1 MSDIQIIIQDQED
14 ISLEVQSDSEGVTE
28 VSVSA
33 PVSVEVVQNA
43 VFNFSTGDGETA
55 PGATVLDELNDVQV
69 GSSALQGQIL
79 YYDVTAGKYLKG
91 DYDDIAEIPDLNVL
105 LPQGGLDDQFL
116 KVVPGDPTT
125 YEWNY
130 VEKLHLPVKNT
141 TGTAIP
147 AGSAVYASGIQGNN
161 ILVGLASASSS
172 ATMPAIG
179 IVLEEILDGASG
191 EIITAGS
198 YNKTIS
204 GFSGLSVGDTIYV
217 SETAGELTTSKPQG
231 TALIQNIGVVLKT
244 NTNNIQKMKV
254 SAIDRVNDIP
264 NLPEGYIWYGDVNG
278 VAQATDLST
287 LVPPAIW
294 TQDGTIV
301 YYNDGNVGI
310 GTATPSEKLH
320 VEGNI
325 FMSEGS
331 QLRSTTSSQ
340 AQSLEL
346 FLPYRSDGVT
356 MAENRSGLKLGGVK
370 FFEPR
375 TTNFST
381 LHVYQG
387 VKLAGTNPGAGG
399 TLSLNLGSS
408 SDQYPAT
415 NVSFGW
421 ASIGNTTARR
431 LRLYGYFGAD
441 FAENANGQAAFARI
455 NTTGLAL
462 GHTTP
467 TAPIDIEADANV
479 WNIKADEYG
488 YVGWKGGSTQYFR
501 GWSGRI
507 TGVFGGTERFRFT
520 SAGLGLGLA
529 AVDPDARIH
538 IKASTAD
545 DTATSILVKD
555 SADSEILKLNNDGIL
570 HTQDVKVAD
579 TKRIGADGGE
589 TINFTKYSGAG
600 VVTFQADA
608 NASFEFGGG
617 LLVENTT
624 GLLFSDT
631 VTGVNKLGAGT
642 HEVFSFGKNGGG
654 QANYTFTNEVC
665 DVRFENTCDVVFA
678 NSGDVVFGSLAVG
691 TNQSCPSF
699 VVNSTRL
706 MYRHSNDCDEDQA
719 VIIDKGGVITG
730 GGNADTVALSIGGR
744 FEFRRNGA
752 GSSSM
757 RVSNG
762 LVMKGF
768 GLDWST
774 TNNTNANNNGSGI
787 FLGGDQTNLVSLVA
801 MNRSAYFGALNTAG
815 STLYIGNVYSA
826 PSGGKTGGAN
836 DNWSQAQEVNFM
848 NTSRFTINYGGTA
861 DNGSGDFTVLS
872 HQAAQTDD
880 VNGSAHG
887 LQLSAVPNAGG
898 NTVSPQSRFS
908 ATSGSGDLVAGT
920 AIRSYVEVGSVVY
933 IEDEGDGGNTLSL
946 PSTITRHVVTAKDT
960 STNTIT
966 VDPVFSGTTGDVSV
980 FVQKNVA
987 TFRDFAGNPIMRVQG
1002 NKNVAIGMDDSPE
1015 RLSITGKIHLTDG
1028 NGNIYIGSSLGSPAA
1043 ATQNVI
1049 LGVDSFNN
1057 AGVSLANVLIG
1068 YQAGKEITTSGQN
1081 VFVGAQSGKNVT
1093 EGQSN
1098 TYVGNLAGNANTTF
1112 DHNVAVGASAQQN
1125 FVGQQ
1130 STAVGY
1136 LAGRNATGT
1145 HTIVGY
1151 NAGTTIGQSAV
1162 ILGYSSGD
1170 GSTTTGDTVVGAESY
1185 RKVTAGG
1192 ANVVVG
1198 HQSMWANQATKSL
1211 NDNIAV
1217 GNGTMYFAY
1226 NSEYNVS
1233 IGGNALRGYAGDTSQ
1248 NQVTTVKNVAIG
1260 ERSMYR
1266 AWDNAGEN
1274 VFVGYKTAYS
1284 EAGGGQETNTY
1295 NQNVGIGNEVGYD
1308 IESGTG
1314 NVMVGYR
1321 SGYALTTG
1329 DKNVLLGWRAGSQL
1343 TTESNKLYISN
1354 SDTSSPLIEGDFATG
1369 NVIINNI
1376 GGNNITTSPL
1386 LVKTNTGSS
1395 SSNWGG
1401 GLGATWDSDANSQTA
1416 SFKVGAYDSGT
1427 AWTGKIEWD
1436 NVNQVRFNGAPQYTF
1451 DNAIVP
1457 NSGSSRG
1464 IQTPYHVSAYMR
1476 IAQNSGANA
1485 AVTAWVFRGE
1495 GTNGDYATN
1504 QPNEPAYS
1512 AQEVMRVQGNG
1523 RVGIGVSSADT
1534 KLHVNGV
1541 IKVGTGATAYQL
1553 PSQDGAA
1560 GYVLKTNG
1568 NGTVTWQADG
1578 GGGGGTVTSITAGVG
1593 LNGGTITGSGTIDL
1607 ANTSV
1612 AAGSYTNANITVDAQ
1627 GRITA
1632 ASNGTSGSGGGGGG
1646 NLTVKDIDGTPSI
1659 SNVTELRFTN
1669 GTVQTIASGI
1679 AQVNVLSLTNGSSGR
1694 IPFCTNAN
1702 TFDAEAD
1709 FTYNTTNNT
1718 LTVDNIQVDTDGNVD
1733 GRLDVGADLDVTGA
1747 AVVGG
1752 SITGAG
1758 LYSDFINISGAS
1770 TSGAVGVFGQG
1781 TRLTR
1786 RGYGA
1791 NVPASGWT
1799 LGKIYVS
1806 DGTTWSE
1813 SNPTDLNKIKGPLGV
1828 STRVGTTNHIA
1839 IEGSIKIAQS
1849 ISTMSAGD
1857 PLYAGTQGGVTN
1869 TPPTASNSYSR
1880 IVGYVQDPTNSIIY
1894 LRPSMDWVKIA

>member
-43 VFNFSTGDGETA
+43 VFNFSTGDGETT

-91 DYDDIAEIPDLNVL
+91 DYDDIAGIPTLATVATTGSYDDLTGTPTISDGEIWVGDAN
-105 LPQGGLDDQFL
+105 
-116 KVVPGDPTT
+116 GDPVSTDI
-125 YEWNY
+125 
-130 VEKLHLPVKNT
+130 NT
-141 TGTAIP
+141 VIP
-147 AGSAVYASGIQGNN
+147 AQLWTEDGSN
-161 ILVGLASASSS
+161 IYYD
-172 ATMPAIG
+172 T
-179 IVLEEILDGASG
+179 
-191 EIITAGS
+191 
-198 YNKTIS
+198 
-204 GFSGLSVGDTIYV
+204 GD
-217 SETAGELTTSKPQG
+217 
-231 TALIQNIGVVLKT
+231 
-244 NTNNIQKMKV
+244 
-254 SAIDRVNDIP
+254 
-264 NLPEGYIWYGDVNG
+264 
-278 VAQATDLST
+278 
-287 LVPPAIW
+287 
-294 TQDGTIV
+294 
-301 YYNDGNVGI
+301 VGI
-310 GTATPSEKLH
+310 GGTPDSGIRLHVKKQGDTFFLVEDTSSGGEWIRWGAGVNGTSMKFSNTGVFGIQPVASKTDNTIPTAFHMASDGKVGINTNSPSEKLH

-340 AQSLEL
+340 AQSLEF

-356 MAENRSGLKLGGVK
+356 MAENKSALKLGGVK

-381 LHVYQG
+381 LHVFQG
-387 VKLAGTNPGAGG
+387 VKLAGTNAGSGG
-399 TLSLNLGSS
+399 TLSLYLGSS
-408 SDQYPAT
+408 SDQYPET
-415 NVSFGW
+415 RVDFGW
-421 ASIGNTTARR
+421 AKVGSTTDRR

-467 TAPIDIEADANV
+467 TAPIDIESGDASV
-479 WNIKADEYG
+479 WNVKADSYG
-488 YVGWKGGSTQYFR
+488 YIGWKGGDTQYFK

-507 TGVFGGTERFRFT
+507 TGVFGSTERFRFT
-520 SAGLGLGLA
+520 AGGLGLGLA
-529 AVDPDARIH
+529 NVDPDARIH

-570 HTQDVKVAD
+570 YTQDVKVAD

-617 LLVENTT
+617 VLVENTT

-631 VTGVNKLGAGT
+631 VTGVNRLGAGT
-642 HEVFSFGKNGGG
+642 HEVFNFGKNGGG
-654 QANYTFTNEVC
+654 QANYTFTDEVC

-678 NSGDVVFGSLAVG
+678 NDGDVVFGSFVVG

-699 VVNSTRL
+699 EVNSTRL

-730 GGNADTVALSIGGR
+730 GGTADTVALSIGSR

-752 GSSSM
+752 SSSTM
-757 RVSNG
+757 KVSNG
-762 LVMKGF
+762 LVMSGF
-768 GLDWST
+768 GLDWT
-774 TNNTNANNNGSGI
+774 TATNTNPNNNGSGI
-787 FLGGDQTNLVSLVA
+787 FLGGDQTNLVSVVA
-801 MNRSAYFGALNTAG
+801 MNRDAYFGALNTAG
-815 STLYIGNVYSA
+815 ARLYIGNVYSA
-826 PSGGKTGGAN
+826 PSGGKSGGAS
-836 DNWSQAQEVNFM
+836 DNWHNAHATHFM
-848 NTSRFTINYGGTA
+848 NASDFSINYGGTE
-861 DNGSGDFTVLS
+861 DDGSGDFTVFS
-872 HQAAQTDD
+872 HSASQTDN
-880 VNGSAHG
+880 VNGDRHG

-898 NTVSPQSRFS
+898 NTVSPQSRFA
-908 ATSGSGDLVAGT
+908 ATNGSGDLVADT
-920 AIRSYVEVGSVVY
+920 AIRGFVEVGSVVY
-933 IEDEGDGGNTLSL
+933 IEDEGDGGNALKL

-960 STNTIT
+960 GTNTIT

-1015 RLSITGKIHLTDG
+1015 RLSITGRVHLDDG
-1028 NGNIYIGSSLGSPAA
+1028 LQNIYIGSSLGSPVAA
-1043 ATQNVI
+1043 LQNVI

-1057 AGVSLANVLIG
+1057 AGTSLANVLIG

-1081 VFVGAQSGKNVT
+1081 VFVGAQAGKNVT
-1093 EGQSN
+1093 TGLTN
-1098 TYVGNLAGNANTTF
+1098 TYVGYAAGNANTTYSY
-1112 DHNVAVGASAQQN
+1112 NVAVGGSAQEN

-1136 LAGRNATGT
+1136 FAGRNATGT
-1145 HTIVGY
+1145 HTILGY
-1151 NAGTTIGQSAV
+1151 NAGGTIGSGGV
-1162 ILGYSSGD
+1162 MLGYAAGA
-1170 GSTTTGDTVVGAESY
+1170 GSTTTVDTVVGQESY
-1185 RKVTAGG
+1185 RNVTAGG
-1192 ANVVVG
+1192 ANVAVG
-1198 HQSMWANQATKSL
+1198 HQVMWSSESAKSL
-1211 NDNIAV
+1211 SDNTSI
-1217 GNGTMYFAY
+1217 GNGSMYMAY
-1226 NSEYNVS
+1226 GSQYNVA
-1233 IGGNALRGYAGDTSQ
+1233 IGNSALRGYAGDTSQ
-1248 NQVTTVKNVAIG
+1248 NQVTTAKNVAIG
-1260 ERSMYR
+1260 VSSMQR
-1266 AWDNAGEN
+1266 AWDSAGEN
-1274 VFVGYKTAYS
+1274 VFIGYRAAYS
-1284 EAGGGQETNTY
+1284 DVGGGQETNTY
-1295 NQNVGIGNEVGYD
+1295 NQNVGIGTEVGYD
-1308 IESGTG
+1308 IESGIG
-1314 NVMVGYR
+1314 NVMVGYQ
-1321 SGYALTTG
+1321 SGYGLTTG
-1329 DKNVLLGWRAGSQL
+1329 DKNVLLGWKAGSQL
-1343 TTESNKLYISN
+1343 TTESNKLYIAN
-1354 SDTSSPLIEGDFATG
+1354 SDTTTPLIEGDFSTS
-1369 NVIINNI
+1369 NVIINNV
-1376 GGNNITTSPL
+1376 GSNNLTTSPL
-1386 LVKTNTGSS
+1386 LVKTDTGSA

-1416 SFKVGAYDSGT
+1416 SFKVGAYDSGS
-1427 AWTGKIEWD
+1427 AWTGKIEW
-1436 NVNQVRFNGAPQYTF
+1436 NNINQLQFTGAPQYDF
-1451 DNAIVP
+1451 DNPIVP

-1560 GYVLKTNG
+1560 GYILKTDG

-1578 GGGGGTVTSITAGVG
+1578 GSTGGVTSITAGVG

-1612 AAGSYTNANITVDAQ
+1612 AAGNYTNANITVDAQ

-1632 ASNGTSGSGGGGGG
+1632 ASNGTSGSGSP
-1646 NLTVKDIDGTPSI
+1646 LTVKDIDGTPSI

-1709 FTYNTTNNT
+1709 FTYNTNTNT
-1718 LTVDNIQVDTDGNVD
+1718 LTVDNIQVDTDGNID
-1733 GRLDVGADLDVTGA
+1733 GRLDVGADLDVTGGA
-1747 AVVGG
+1747 TVGG
-1752 SITGAG
+1752 TIVGSG
-1758 LYSDFINISGAS
+1758 LLSDYINISAALS
-1770 TSGAVGVFGQG
+1770 SGAVGVFGEG

-1791 NVPASGWT
+1791 NVPTSGWT
-1799 LGKIYVS
+1799 LGKILVS

-1813 SNPTDLNKIKGPLGV
+1813 SDPTDLNKIKGPLGV

-1849 ISTMSAGD
+1849 LSTMSAGD